1 MFIKKVEVLRMFADY
16 HVHTAFSDDSI
27 YPMEQVVQDAISK
40 KIDEICFAEHV
51 DYGIKVDWD
60 SGKEIVYRNGEPCA
74 NCNYPLYMKTIKQM
88 KKRYGNKITI
98 KTGLEFGMQ
107 MHTIKLYEKLF
118 SQYDLDFVL
127 LSIHQVNDLEFWNQD
142 YQRGKTQK
150 EYNEGYYDEMLQLV
164 KSYKNYSVLWHMD
177 LINRYDLAGIY
188 PFEKIKP
195 FIEKILKVVIQDK
208 KGIEINTSSKRYGL
222 KDTTPSLE
230 ILKLYHQLGGEIIT
244 IGSDSHK
251 PEHLTA
257 YIQEGK
263 ELLRLIGFTQY
274 CTFEKMKP
282 IFHSL

>member
-1 MFIKKVEVLRMFADY
+1 MIQSTLWNKWFKMQF
-16 HVHTAFSDDSI
+16 
-27 YPMEQVVQDAISK
+27 QK
-40 KIDEICFAEHV
+40 KIDEICFTEHV

-60 SGKEIVYRNGEPCA
+60 SGKGIVYRNGEPCA
-74 NCNYPLYMKTIKQM
+74 NCNYPLCMKTIKQM

-107 MHTIKLYEKLF
+107 KHTIKLYEKLF

-164 KSYKNYSVLWHMD
+164 KSYKNYSVLAHMD
-177 LINRYDLAGIY
+177 LITRYDNDGVY
-188 PFEKIKP
+188 SFEKIKNK
-195 FIEKILKVVIQDK
+195 ITEILKIVISDG
-208 KGIEINTSSKRYGL
+208 KGIELNTSSKRYGL
-222 KDTTPSLE
+222 SDSTPCRD
-230 ILKLYHQLGGEIIT
+230 ILTLYYNLGGNIIT

-251 PEHLTA
+251 PEHLGA

-263 ELLRLIGFTQY
+263 ELLRSIGFTQY

>member
-1 MFIKKVEVLRMFADY
+1 MFADY

-40 KIDEICFAEHV
+40 KIDEICFTEHV

-150 EYNEGYYDEMLQLV
+150 EYNEGYYDEMLRLV
-164 KSYKNYSVLWHMD
+164 KSYKNYSVLAHMD
-177 LINRYDLAGIY
+177 LITRYDNDGVY
-188 PFEKIKP
+188 SFEKIKNK
-195 FIEKILKVVIQDK
+195 ITEILKIVISDG
-208 KGIEINTSSKRYGL
+208 KGLELNTSSKRYGL
-222 KDTTPSLE
+222 SDSTPCRD
-230 ILKLYHQLGGEIIT
+230 ILTLYYNLGGNIIT

-251 PEHLTA
+251 PEHLGA

-263 ELLRLIGFTQY
+263 ELLRSIGFTQY

>member
-1 MFIKKVEVLRMFADY
+1 MFADY

-40 KIDEICFAEHV
+40 KIDEICFTEHV

-60 SGKEIVYRNGEPCA
+60 SGKEIVYRNGEPWA

-150 EYNEGYYDEMLQLV
+150 EYNEGYYDEMLRLV
-164 KSYKNYSVLWHMD
+164 KSYKNYSVLAHMD
-177 LINRYDLAGIY
+177 LITRYDNDGVY
-188 PFEKIKP
+188 SFEKIKNK
-195 FIEKILKVVIQDK
+195 ITEILKIVISDG
-208 KGIEINTSSKRYGL
+208 KGIELNTSSKRYGL
-222 KDTTPSLE
+222 SDSTPCRD
-230 ILKLYHQLGGEIIT
+230 ILTLYYNLGGNIIT

-251 PEHLTA
+251 PEQLGA

-263 ELLRLIGFTQY
+263 ELLRSIGFTQY

>member
-1 MFIKKVEVLRMFADY
+1 MFADY

-40 KIDEICFAEHV
+40 KIDEICFTEHV

-88 KKRYGNKITI
+88 KERYGNKITI

-150 EYNEGYYDEMLQLV
+150 EYNEGYYDEMLRLV
-164 KSYKNYSVLWHMD
+164 KSYKNYSVLAHMD
-177 LINRYDLAGIY
+177 LITRYDNDGVY
-188 PFEKIKP
+188 SFEKIKNK
-195 FIEKILKVVIQDK
+195 ITEILKIVISDG
-208 KGIEINTSSKRYGL
+208 KGIELNTSSKRYGL
-222 KDTTPSLE
+222 SDSTPCRD
-230 ILKLYHQLGGEIIT
+230 ILTLYYNLGGNIIT

-251 PEHLTA
+251 PEQLGA

-263 ELLRLIGFTQY
+263 ELLRSIGFTQY

>member
-1 MFIKKVEVLRMFADY
+1 MFADY

-40 KIDEICFAEHV
+40 KIDEICFTEHV

-107 MHTIKLYEKLF
+107 KHTIKLYEKLF

-150 EYNEGYYDEMLQLV
+150 EYNEGYYDEMLRLV
-164 KSYKNYSVLWHMD
+164 KSYKNYSVLAHMD
-177 LINRYDLAGIY
+177 LITRYDNDGVY
-188 PFEKIKP
+188 SFEKIKNK
-195 FIEKILKVVIQDK
+195 ITEILKIVISDG
-208 KGIEINTSSKRYGL
+208 KGIELNTSSKRYGL
-222 KDTTPSLE
+222 SDSTPCRD
-230 ILKLYHQLGGEIIT
+230 ILTLYYNLGGNIIT

-251 PEHLTA
+251 PEHLGA

-263 ELLRLIGFTQY
+263 ELLRSIGFTQY

>member
-1 MFIKKVEVLRMFADY
+1 M
-16 HVHTAFSDDSI
+16 
-27 YPMEQVVQDAISK
+27 VQDAIAK
-40 KIDEICFAEHV
+40 KIDEICFTEHV

-74 NCNYPLYMKTIKQM
+74 NCNYPLYMKTIEQM
-88 KKRYGNKITI
+88 KERYGNKITI

-164 KSYKNYSVLWHMD
+164 KSYKNYSILAHMD
-177 LINRYDLAGIY
+177 LITRYDNDGVY
-188 PFEKIKP
+188 SFEKIKNK
-195 FIEKILKVVIQDK
+195 ITEILKIVISDG
-208 KGIEINTSSKRYGL
+208 KGIELNTSSKRYGL
-222 KDTTPSLE
+222 SDSTPCRD
-230 ILKLYHQLGGEIIT
+230 ILTLYYNLGGNIIT

-251 PEHLTA
+251 PEQLGA

-263 ELLRLIGFTQY
+263 ELLRSIGFTQY

>member
-1 MFIKKVEVLRMFADY
+1 M
-16 HVHTAFSDDSI
+16 
-27 YPMEQVVQDAISK
+27 
-40 KIDEICFAEHV
+40 
-51 DYGIKVDWD
+51 
-60 SGKEIVYRNGEPCA
+60 YRNGEPCA

-88 KKRYGNKITI
+88 KKGYGNKISI
-98 KTGLEFGMQ
+98 KTGLEFSMQ

-164 KSYKNYSVLWHMD
+164 KSYKNYSVLAHMD
-177 LINRYDLAGIY
+177 LITRYDNDGVY
-188 PFEKIKP
+188 SFEKIKNK
-195 FIEKILKVVIQDK
+195 ITEILKIVISDG
-208 KGIEINTSSKRYGL
+208 KGIELNTSSKRYGL
-222 KDTTPSLE
+222 SDSTPCRD
-230 ILKLYHQLGGEIIT
+230 ILTLYYNLGGNIIT

-251 PEHLTA
+251 PEHLKA

-263 ELLRLIGFTQY
+263 ELLRSIGFTQY

-282 IFHSL
+282 IFHTL

>member
-1 MFIKKVEVLRMFADY
+1 MFADY

-40 KIDEICFAEHV
+40 KIDEICFTEHV

-88 KKRYGNKITI
+88 KERYGNKITI

-150 EYNEGYYDEMLQLV
+150 EYNEGYYDEMLRLV
-164 KSYKNYSVLWHMD
+164 KSYKNYSVLAHMD
-177 LINRYDLAGIY
+177 LITRYDNDGVY
-188 PFEKIKP
+188 SFEKIKNK
-195 FIEKILKVVIQDK
+195 ITEILKIVISDG
-208 KGIEINTSSKRYGL
+208 KGIELNTSSKRYGL
-222 KDTTPSLE
+222 SDSTPCRD
-230 ILKLYHQLGGEIIT
+230 ILKLYYNLGGNIIT

-251 PEHLTA
+251 PEHLGA

-263 ELLRLIGFTQY
+263 ELLRSIGFTQY

-282 IFHSL
+282 IFHTL

>member
-1 MFIKKVEVLRMFADY
+1 
-16 HVHTAFSDDSI
+16 
-27 YPMEQVVQDAISK
+27 
-40 KIDEICFAEHV
+40 
-51 DYGIKVDWD
+51 
-60 SGKEIVYRNGEPCA
+60 
-74 NCNYPLYMKTIKQM
+74 MKTIKQM
-88 KKRYGNKITI
+88 KERYGNKITI

-150 EYNEGYYDEMLQLV
+150 EYNEGYYDEMLRLV
-164 KSYKNYSVLWHMD
+164 KSYKNYSVLAHMD
-177 LINRYDLAGIY
+177 LITRYDNDGVY
-188 PFEKIKP
+188 SFEKIKNK
-195 FIEKILKVVIQDK
+195 ITEILKIVISDG
-208 KGIEINTSSKRYGL
+208 KGIELNTSSKRYGL
-222 KDTTPSLE
+222 SDPTPCRD
-230 ILKLYHQLGGEIIT
+230 ILTLYYNLGGNIIT

-251 PEHLTA
+251 PEQLGA

-263 ELLRLIGFTQY
+263 ELLRSIGFTQY

>member
-1 MFIKKVEVLRMFADY
+1 MFADY

-40 KIDEICFAEHV
+40 KIDEICFTEHV

-88 KKRYGNKITI
+88 KERYGNKITI

-164 KSYKNYSVLWHMD
+164 KSYKNYSVLAHMD
-177 LINRYDLAGIY
+177 LITRYDNDGVY
-188 PFEKIKP
+188 SFEKIKNK
-195 FIEKILKVVIQDK
+195 ITEILKIVISDG
-208 KGIEINTSSKRYGL
+208 KGIELNTSSKRYGL
-222 KDTTPSLE
+222 
-230 ILKLYHQLGGEIIT
+230 
-244 IGSDSHK
+244 SDST
-251 PEHLTA
+251 PCRDILTL
-257 YIQEGK
+257 YYNLTQI
-263 ELLRLIGFTQY
+263 LYLIFDY
-274 CTFEKMKP
+274 PYKHYTFKYFEV
-282 IFHSL
+282 

>member
-1 MFIKKVEVLRMFADY
+1 MFADY

-40 KIDEICFAEHV
+40 KIDEICFTEHV

-88 KKRYGNKITI
+88 KERYGNKITI

-164 KSYKNYSVLWHMD
+164 KSYKNYSVLAHMD
-177 LINRYDLAGIY
+177 LITRYDNDGVY
-188 PFEKIKP
+188 SFEKIKNK
-195 FIEKILKVVIQDK
+195 ITEILKIVISDG
-208 KGIEINTSSKRYGL
+208 KGIELNTSSKRYGL
-222 KDTTPSLE
+222 SDPTPCRD
-230 ILKLYHQLGGEIIT
+230 ILTLYYNLGGNIIT

-251 PEHLTA
+251 PEHLGA

-263 ELLRLIGFTQY
+263 ELLRSIGFTQY

>member
-1 MFIKKVEVLRMFADY
+1 MFADY

-40 KIDEICFAEHV
+40 KIDEICFTEHV

-88 KKRYGNKITI
+88 KERYGNKITI

-127 LSIHQVNDLEFWNQD
+127 LSIHQVNDLEFWSQD

-150 EYNEGYYDEMLQLV
+150 EYNEGYYDEMLRLV
-164 KSYKNYSVLWHMD
+164 KSYKNYSVLAHMD
-177 LINRYDLAGIY
+177 LITRYDNDGVY
-188 PFEKIKP
+188 SFEKIKNK
-195 FIEKILKVVIQDK
+195 ITEILKIVISDG
-208 KGIEINTSSKRYGL
+208 KGIELNTSSKRYGL
-222 KDTTPSLE
+222 SDSTPCRD
-230 ILKLYHQLGGEIIT
+230 ILKLYYNLGGNIIT

-251 PEHLTA
+251 PEHLGA

-263 ELLRLIGFTQY
+263 ELLRSIGFTQY

>member
-1 MFIKKVEVLRMFADY
+1 MFVDY

-40 KIDEICFAEHV
+40 KIDEICFTEHV

-88 KKRYGNKITI
+88 KERYGNKITI

-150 EYNEGYYDEMLQLV
+150 EYNEGYYDEMLRLV
-164 KSYKNYSVLWHMD
+164 KSYKNYSVLAHMD
-177 LINRYDLAGIY
+177 LITRYDNDGVY
-188 PFEKIKP
+188 SFEKIKN
-195 FIEKILKVVIQDK
+195 IITEILKIVISYG
-208 KGIEINTSSKRYGL
+208 KGIELNTSSKRYGL
-222 KDTTPSLE
+222 SDSTPCRD
-230 ILKLYHQLGGEIIT
+230 ILTLYYNLGGNIIT

-251 PEHLTA
+251 PEQLGA

-263 ELLRLIGFTQY
+263 ELLRSIGFTQY

>member
-1 MFIKKVEVLRMFADY
+1 MFADY

-40 KIDEICFAEHV
+40 KIDEICFTEHV

-74 NCNYPLYMKTIKQM
+74 NCNYPLYMKTIEQM

-142 YQRGKTQK
+142 YQRSKTQK
-150 EYNEGYYDEMLQLV
+150 EYNEGYYDEMLRLV
-164 KSYKNYSVLWHMD
+164 KSYKNYSVLAHMD
-177 LINRYDLAGIY
+177 LITRYDNDGVY
-188 PFEKIKP
+188 SFEKIKNK
-195 FIEKILKVVIQDK
+195 ITEILKIVISDG
-208 KGIEINTSSKRYGL
+208 KGIELNTSSKRYGL
-222 KDTTPSLE
+222 SDSTPCRD
-230 ILKLYHQLGGEIIT
+230 ILTLYYNLGGNIIT

-251 PEHLTA
+251 PEQLGA

-263 ELLRLIGFTQY
+263 ELLRSIGFTQY

>member
-1 MFIKKVEVLRMFADY
+1 MFADY

-40 KIDEICFAEHV
+40 KIDEICFTEHV

-88 KKRYGNKITI
+88 KERYGNKITI

-150 EYNEGYYDEMLQLV
+150 EYNEGYYDEMLRLV
-164 KSYKNYSVLWHMD
+164 KSYKNYSVLAHMD
-177 LINRYDLAGIY
+177 LITRYDNDGVY
-188 PFEKIKP
+188 SFEKIKNK
-195 FIEKILKVVIQDK
+195 ITEILKIVISDG
-208 KGIEINTSSKRYGL
+208 KGIELNTSSKRYGL
-222 KDTTPSLE
+222 SDSTPCRD
-230 ILKLYHQLGGEIIT
+230 ILKLYYNLGGNIIT

-251 PEHLTA
+251 PEHLGA

-263 ELLRLIGFTQY
+263 ELLRSIGFTQY

>member
-1 MFIKKVEVLRMFADY
+1 MHE
-16 HVHTAFSDDSI
+16 
-27 YPMEQVVQDAISK
+27 
-40 KIDEICFAEHV
+40 
-51 DYGIKVDWD
+51 
-60 SGKEIVYRNGEPCA
+60 
-74 NCNYPLYMKTIKQM
+74 NYQTNE
-88 KKRYGNKITI
+88 KRYGNKITI

-164 KSYKNYSVLWHMD
+164 KSYKNYSVLAHMD
-177 LINRYDLAGIY
+177 LITRYDNDGVY
-188 PFEKIKP
+188 SFEKIKNK
-195 FIEKILKVVIQDK
+195 ITEILKIVISDG
-208 KGIEINTSSKRYGL
+208 KGIELNTSSKRYGL
-222 KDTTPSLE
+222 SDSTPCRD
-230 ILKLYHQLGGEIIT
+230 ILTLYYNLGGNIIT

-251 PEHLTA
+251 PEHLGA

-263 ELLRLIGFTQY
+263 ELLRSIGFTQY

-282 IFHSL
+282 IFHTL

>member
-1 MFIKKVEVLRMFADY
+1 MFADY

-40 KIDEICFAEHV
+40 KIDEICFTEHV

-150 EYNEGYYDEMLQLV
+150 EYNEGYYDEMLRLV
-164 KSYKNYSVLWHMD
+164 KSYKNYSVLAHMD
-177 LINRYDLAGIY
+177 LITRYDNDGVY
-188 PFEKIKP
+188 SFEKIKNK
-195 FIEKILKVVIQDK
+195 ITEILKIVISDG
-208 KGIEINTSSKRYGL
+208 KGIELNTSSKRYGL
-222 KDTTPSLE
+222 SDSTPCRD
-230 ILKLYHQLGGEIIT
+230 ILTLYYNLGGNIIT

-251 PEHLTA
+251 PEQLGA

-263 ELLRLIGFTQY
+263 ELLRSIGFTQY

>member
-1 MFIKKVEVLRMFADY
+1 MFVDY

-40 KIDEICFAEHV
+40 KIDEICFTEHV

-88 KKRYGNKITI
+88 KERYGNKITI

-150 EYNEGYYDEMLQLV
+150 EYNEGYYDEMLRLV
-164 KSYKNYSVLWHMD
+164 KSYKNYSVLAHMD
-177 LINRYDLAGIY
+177 LITRYDNDGVY
-188 PFEKIKP
+188 SFEKIKNK
-195 FIEKILKVVIQDK
+195 ITEILKIVISDG
-208 KGIEINTSSKRYGL
+208 KGIELNTSSKRYGL
-222 KDTTPSLE
+222 SDSTPCRD
-230 ILKLYHQLGGEIIT
+230 ILTLYYNLGGNIIT

-251 PEHLTA
+251 PEQLGA

-263 ELLRLIGFTQY
+263 ELLRSIGFTQY

>member
-1 MFIKKVEVLRMFADY
+1 MFADY

-40 KIDEICFAEHV
+40 KIDEICFTEHV

-88 KKRYGNKITI
+88 KERYGNKITI

-127 LSIHQVNDLEFWNQD
+127 LSIHQVNDLEFWSQD

-150 EYNEGYYDEMLQLV
+150 EYNEGYYDEMLRLV
-164 KSYKNYSVLWHMD
+164 KSYKNYSVLAHMD
-177 LINRYDLAGIY
+177 LITRYDNDGVY
-188 PFEKIKP
+188 SFEKIKNK
-195 FIEKILKVVIQDK
+195 ITEILKIVISDG
-208 KGIEINTSSKRYGL
+208 KGIELNTSSKRYGL
-222 KDTTPSLE
+222 SDSTPCRD
-230 ILKLYHQLGGEIIT
+230 ILTLYYNLGGNIIT

-251 PEHLTA
+251 PEHLGA

-263 ELLRLIGFTQY
+263 ELLRSIGFTQY

>member
-1 MFIKKVEVLRMFADY
+1 MFADY

-40 KIDEICFAEHV
+40 KIDEICFTEHV

-88 KKRYGNKITI
+88 KERYGNKITI

-127 LSIHQVNDLEFWNQD
+127 LSIHQVNDLEFWSQD

-150 EYNEGYYDEMLQLV
+150 EYNEGYYDEMLRLV
-164 KSYKNYSVLWHMD
+164 KSYKNYSVLAHMD
-177 LINRYDLAGIY
+177 LITRYDNDGVY
-188 PFEKIKP
+188 SFEKIKNK
-195 FIEKILKVVIQDK
+195 ITEILKIVISDG
-208 KGIEINTSSKRYGL
+208 KGIELNTSSKRYGL
-222 KDTTPSLE
+222 SDSTPCRD
-230 ILKLYHQLGGEIIT
+230 ILTLYYNLGGNIIT

-251 PEHLTA
+251 PEQLGA

-263 ELLRLIGFTQY
+263 ELLRSIGFTQY

>member
-1 MFIKKVEVLRMFADY
+1 MFADY

-40 KIDEICFAEHV
+40 KIDEICFTEHV

-142 YQRGKTQK
+142 YQKGKTQK
-150 EYNEGYYDEMLQLV
+150 EYNEGYYDEMLRLV
-164 KSYKNYSVLWHMD
+164 KSYKNYSVLAHMD
-177 LINRYDLAGIY
+177 LITRYDNDGVY
-188 PFEKIKP
+188 SFEKIKNK
-195 FIEKILKVVIQDK
+195 ITEILKIVISDG
-208 KGIEINTSSKRYGL
+208 KGIELNTSSKRYGL
-222 KDTTPSLE
+222 SDSTPCRD
-230 ILKLYHQLGGEIIT
+230 ILTLYYNLGGNIIT

-251 PEHLTA
+251 PEQLGA

-263 ELLRLIGFTQY
+263 ELLRSIGFTQY

>member
-1 MFIKKVEVLRMFADY
+1 MFADY

-40 KIDEICFAEHV
+40 KIDEICFTEHV

-88 KKRYGNKITI
+88 KKGYGNKITI

-150 EYNEGYYDEMLQLV
+150 EYSEGYYDEMLQLV
-164 KSYKNYSVLWHMD
+164 KSYKNYSVLAHMD
-177 LINRYDLAGIY
+177 LITRYDNDGVY
-188 PFEKIKP
+188 SFEKIKNK
-195 FIEKILKVVIQDK
+195 ITEILKIVISDG
-208 KGIEINTSSKRYGL
+208 KGIELNTSSKRYGL
-222 KDTTPSLE
+222 SNSTPCRD
-230 ILKLYHQLGGEIIT
+230 ILTLYYNLGGNIIT

-251 PEHLTA
+251 PEHLGA

-263 ELLRLIGFTQY
+263 ELLRSIGFTQY

>member
-1 MFIKKVEVLRMFADY
+1 MFADY

-40 KIDEICFAEHV
+40 KIDEICFTEHV

-164 KSYKNYSVLWHMD
+164 KSYKNYSVLAHMD
-177 LINRYDLAGIY
+177 LITRYDNDGVY
-188 PFEKIKP
+188 SFEKIKNK
-195 FIEKILKVVIQDK
+195 ITEILKIVISDG
-208 KGIEINTSSKRYGL
+208 KGIELNTSSKRYGL
-222 KDTTPSLE
+222 SDSTPCRD
-230 ILKLYHQLGGEIIT
+230 ILTLYYNLGGNIIT

-251 PEHLTA
+251 PEHLGA

-263 ELLRLIGFTQY
+263 ELLRSIGFTHY

>member
-1 MFIKKVEVLRMFADY
+1 
-16 HVHTAFSDDSI
+16 
-27 YPMEQVVQDAISK
+27 
-40 KIDEICFAEHV
+40 
-51 DYGIKVDWD
+51 
-60 SGKEIVYRNGEPCA
+60 
-74 NCNYPLYMKTIKQM
+74 M

-107 MHTIKLYEKLF
+107 MHTIKQYEKLF

-164 KSYKNYSVLWHMD
+164 KSYKNYSVLAHMD
-177 LINRYDLAGIY
+177 LITRYDNDGVY
-188 PFEKIKP
+188 SFEKIKNK
-195 FIEKILKVVIQDK
+195 ITEILKIVISDGK
-208 KGIEINTSSKRYGL
+208 VIELNTSSKRYGL
-222 KDTTPSLE
+222 SDSTPCRD
-230 ILKLYHQLGGEIIT
+230 ILTLYYNLGGNIIT

-251 PEHLTA
+251 PEHLGA

-263 ELLRLIGFTQY
+263 ELLRSIGFTQY

>member
-1 MFIKKVEVLRMFADY
+1 MFADY

-40 KIDEICFAEHV
+40 KIDEICFTEHV

-74 NCNYPLYMKTIKQM
+74 NCNYPLYMKTIEQM
-88 KKRYGNKITI
+88 KERYGNKITI

-127 LSIHQVNDLEFWNQD
+127 LSIHQVNDLEFWSQD

-150 EYNEGYYDEMLQLV
+150 EYNEGYYDEMLRLV
-164 KSYKNYSVLWHMD
+164 KSYKNYSVLAHMD
-177 LINRYDLAGIY
+177 LITRYDNDGVY
-188 PFEKIKP
+188 SFEKIKNK
-195 FIEKILKVVIQDK
+195 ITEILKIVISDG
-208 KGIEINTSSKRYGL
+208 KGIELNTSSKRYGL
-222 KDTTPSLE
+222 SDSTPCRD
-230 ILKLYHQLGGEIIT
+230 ILKLYYNLGGNIIT

-251 PEHLTA
+251 PEHLGA

-263 ELLRLIGFTQY
+263 ELLRSIGFTQY